1 MSCNGCRAL
10 RRGCSEGCILRP
22 CLVWINN
29 PKAQANATLFVSKFF
44 GRTDLMAF
52 ISAVPLDKRPALF
65 QSLLYEACGRTVNP
79 VNGALG
85 LLSTGNWHV
94 CQEAVEI
101 ILAGGVLR
109 PITTGVSGGGW
120 LFPKVN
126 PYDDQVIQE
135 TEPSSDG
142 LISVAPPK
150 KSPFTAASSSS
161 SDDVAG
167 DFEGTYKCFGN
178 SRVGGVEPKLLNLFY

>member
-10 RRGCSEGCILRP
+10 RRGCNEGCILRP

-44 GRTDLMAF
+44 GRTDLMTF
-52 ISAVPLDKRPALF
+52 ISAVPHDKRPALF
-65 QSLLYEACGRTVNP
+65 QSLMYEACGRTVNP

-94 CQEAVEI
+94 CQEAVETV
-101 ILAGGVLR
+101 LSGGVPR

-120 LFPKVN
+120 LFPQGN
-126 PYDDQVIQE
+126 Q
-135 TEPSSDG
+135 
-142 LISVAPPK
+142 
-150 KSPFTAASSSS
+150 SSSEEF
-161 SDDVAG
+161 VG
-167 DFEGTYKCFGN
+167 DFEGTYSGV
-178 SRVGGVEPKLLNLFY
+178 SDRRVGEVEPKLLNLF